1 MFLFGRKK
9 NPKPAKAAPAGPD
22 QKRSAFRMPV
32 AFDVLYALEGR
43 RGRRRAL
50 ANDLSAGGLRL
61 VTDEDFLPGSMLAL
75 DFRLPDEF
83 LASMVVEKEVYEQT
97 PFGLR
102 PETVKVAPPG
112 FEPVRVDAKVLIP
125 FFDREAKAFAYGVHF
140 IDLEPKV
147 EEELQRFMHL
157 WQINY
162 LRERRGEG

>member
-1 MFLFGRKK
+1 MNLFGRKK
-9 NPKPAKAAPAGPD
+9 AAKPLQPVPSGTD

-32 AFDVLYALEGR
+32 AFDVLYTLEGR
-43 RGRRRAL
+43 RGRRRAV

-61 VTDEDFLPGSMLAL
+61 ATDEDFLPGSILTL

-83 LASMVVEKEVYEQT
+83 LANMVVEKEVYEQT

-102 PETVKVAPPG
+102 PETMKVAPPG
-112 FEPVRVDAKVLIP
+112 FDPIVVQAQVLMP
-125 FFDREAKAFAYGVHF
+125 FFDRDARAFAYGAHF
-140 IDLEPKV
+140 LDLPSKV

-162 LRERRGEG
+162 LRERKGEG

>member
-9 NPKPAKAAPAGPD
+9 TPKPAKAVPVGSD

-32 AFDVLYALEGR
+32 SFDVLYALEGR
-43 RGRRRAL
+43 RGRRRAS

-61 VTDEDFLPGSMLAL
+61 ATDEDFMPGSVLTL

-102 PETVKVAPPG
+102 PETIKVAPPG
-112 FEPVRVDAKVLIP
+112 FEPVHVEAKVLMP
-125 FFDREAKAFAYGVHF
+125 FFDRDARAFAYGVHF
-140 IDLEPKV
+140 LDLDAKV

-162 LRERRGEG
+162 LRERKGEG

>member
-9 NPKPAKAAPAGPD
+9 TPKPAKAPPAGSD

-32 AFDVLYALEGR
+32 SFDVLYALEGR
-43 RGRRRAL
+43 RGRRRAS

-61 VTDEDFLPGSMLAL
+61 ATDEDLIAGSVLTL
-75 DFRLPDEF
+75 DFHLPDEF
-83 LASMVVEKEVYEQT
+83 LATMVVEKEVYEQT

-102 PETVKVAPPG
+102 PETIKVAPPG
-112 FEPVRVDAKVLIP
+112 FDPVHVEAKVLMP
-125 FFDREAKAFAYGVHF
+125 FFDRETRTFAYGVHF
-140 IDLEPKV
+140 LDLETQV

>member
-9 NPKPAKAAPAGPD
+9 TAKPDKGPPSGTD

-43 RGRRRAL
+43 RGRRRAV

-61 VTDEDFLPGSMLAL
+61 ATDEDLVAGSVLTL
-75 DFRLPDEF
+75 DFRLPDDF
-83 LASMVVEKEVYEQT
+83 LAAMVVEKEVYEQT

-102 PETVKVAPPG
+102 PETVRVAPPG
-112 FEPVRVDAKVLIP
+112 FEPIHIEAKVLMP
-125 FFDREAKAFAYGVHF
+125 FYDREARAFAYGVHF
-140 IDLEPKV
+140 LELEPKV

-162 LRERRGEG
+162 LRERKGEG

>member
-9 NPKPAKAAPAGPD
+9 TPKPAKAAPPGSD
-22 QKRSAFRMPV
+22 QKRSAFRMPI

-43 RGRRRAL
+43 RGRRRAV

-61 VTDEDFLPGSMLAL
+61 ATDEDFMPGSVLTL
-75 DFRLPDEF
+75 DFHLPDEF
-83 LASMVVEKEVYEQT
+83 LEAMVVEKEVYEQT

-102 PETVKVAPPG
+102 PETIKVSPPG
-112 FEPVRVDAKVLIP
+112 FEPIHVEAKVLMP
-125 FFDREAKAFAYGVHF
+125 FFDRDERAFAYGVHF
-140 IDLEPKV
+140 LDLDRKV

-162 LRERRGEG
+162 LRVRKGEG

>member
-9 NPKPAKAAPAGPD
+9 TAKTAKAAPPKE

-32 AFDVLYALEGR
+32 SFDVLYTLEGR

-61 VTDEDFLPGSMLAL
+61 ATDEDLMTGSVLTL
-75 DFRLPDEF
+75 DFHLPDEF
-83 LASMVVEKEVYEQT
+83 LAAMVVEKEVYEQT

-102 PETVKVAPPG
+102 PETVKHAPPG
-112 FEPVRVDAKVLIP
+112 FEAVHVEAKVLMP
-125 FFDREAKAFAYGVHF
+125 FFDREAKAFAYGLHF
-140 IDLEPKV
+140 LDLESKV

-162 LRERRGEG
+162 LRVRKGET

>member
-9 NPKPAKAAPAGPD
+9 TPKPAKAAPTGAD

-61 VTDEDFLPGSMLAL
+61 ATDEDLMSGSVLTL

-83 LASMVVEKEVYEQT
+83 LGAMVVEKEVYEQT

-102 PETVKVAPPG
+102 PETMKVAPPG
-112 FEPVRVDAKVLIP
+112 FEPVHVEAKVLMP
-125 FFDREAKAFAYGVHF
+125 FFDRGARTFAYGLHF
-140 IDLEPKV
+140 LDLEPKI

-162 LRERRGEG
+162 LRVRRGES

>member
-9 NPKPAKAAPAGPD
+9 TPKPAKAAPAGSD

-32 AFDVLYALEGR
+32 SFDVLYTLEGR

-61 VTDEDFLPGSMLAL
+61 ATDEDLMAGSVLTL
-75 DFRLPDEF
+75 DFHLPDEF
-83 LASMVVEKEVYEQT
+83 LAAMVVEKEVYEQT

-102 PETVKVAPPG
+102 PESIKVAPHG
-112 FEPVRVDAKVLIP
+112 FEPVHIAAKVLMP
-125 FFDREAKAFAYGVHF
+125 FFDREARAFAYGVHF
-140 IDLEPKV
+140 LDLDAKV

-162 LRERRGEG
+162 LRVRKGEG

>member
-9 NPKPAKAAPAGPD
+9 TPKPPKGPPRGTD

-32 AFDVLYALEGR
+32 AFDVLYTLEGR

-61 VTDEDFLPGSMLAL
+61 ATDEDIVSGSILTL
-75 DFRLPDEF
+75 DFHLPDDF
-83 LASMVVEKEVYEQT
+83 LAGMVIEKEVYEQT

-102 PETVKVAPPG
+102 PETIKVAPPG
-112 FEPVRVDAKVLIP
+112 FEPLHLDAKVLMP
-125 FFDREAKAFAYGVHF
+125 FFDRDVHAFAYGIHF
-140 IDLEPKV
+140 LGLDSKI

-162 LRERRGEG
+162 LRVRKGEG

>member
-9 NPKPAKAAPAGPD
+9 TPKPAKAAPAVSD

-32 AFDVLYALEGR
+32 SFDVLYALEGR
-43 RGRRRAL
+43 RGRRRAS

-61 VTDEDFLPGSMLAL
+61 STDEDLIAGSLLTL
-75 DFRLPDEF
+75 DFDLPDEF
-83 LASMVVEKEVYEQT
+83 LAAMVVEKEVYEQT

-112 FEPVRVDAKVLIP
+112 FEPVHVAAKVLMP
-125 FFDREAKAFAYGVHF
+125 FYDRDAKMFAYGVHF
-140 IDLEPKV
+140 LDLEARV